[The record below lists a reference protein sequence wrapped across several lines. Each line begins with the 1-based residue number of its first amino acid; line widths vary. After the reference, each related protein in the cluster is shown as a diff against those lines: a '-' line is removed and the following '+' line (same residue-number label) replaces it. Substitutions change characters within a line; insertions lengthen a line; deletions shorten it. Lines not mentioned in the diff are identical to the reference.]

1 MIFQSTPPHG
11 ERPLSSADNR
21 LHHSH
26 FNPRPRMGSDQTKI
40 IFQRANIISI
50 HAPAWG
56 ATISTLHRIV
66 CKRISIHAPAWGA
79 TYCSPIASHK
89 FSISIHAPAWG
100 ATCLH
105 QFLRMYSIYF
115 NPRPRMGSDQI
126 LIPEPLIPNHFNPR
140 PRMGSDFDKTRPCAN
155 ASGFQSTPPHGE
167 RRHIKIFFTRPKR
180 HVAISIHAPAWGAT
194 AKT

>member
-1 MIFQSTPPHG
+1 
-11 ERPLSSADNR
+11 
-21 LHHSH
+21 
-26 FNPRPRMGSDQTKI
+26 MGSDQTKI

-167 RRHIKIFFTRPKR
+167 RRHIKIFFTSKHIISIHAPAWGATRCFIKPKR